1 MTIGLTRPVSQ
12 PYDSREREEIS
23 VSKLPDIELHGVAA
37 SCSKESKQVSAICL
51 AVAANTAITNKGR
64 SEGTNLGYPWR
75 IARLGISQDIHSGQS
90 ATADLQQSG
99 FFASFPYRPRPRFV
113 CWPGV
118 LSSHPC
124 ANPHKTAFF
133 WHIIIADAFGFPSRT
148 PSDSSRH
155 PRDTPALLRILFK
168 QIHPPKQKYP
178 GLAKRHLRRD
188 QHPAS
193 HCIIIPA
200 EEFNI
205 LRQPSEAAILFTCLA
220 RC

>member
-1 MTIGLTRPVSQ
+1 MLRIVKTGLSNLPCRCRQHCHHQQGTIRGHQSGVSVENST
-12 PYDSREREEIS
+12 PWY
-23 VSKLPDIELHGVAA
+23 LP
-37 SCSKESKQVSAICL
+37 
-51 AVAANTAITNKGR
+51 
-64 SEGTNLGYPWR
+64 GYPQR
-75 IARLGISQDIHSGQS
+75 TVGHGGPA
-90 ATADLQQSG
+90 ASG

-155 PRDTPALLRILFK
+155 PRDIPALLRILFK